1 MRVAS
6 VSAWSRRPR
15 AGVANGARWPYVAAA
30 LLIASL
36 AAVPAV
42 TAQGGDGDHQ
52 DTVGIC
58 HFDANKGRTSS
69 AQARETDFYG
79 AGRQG
84 HGEHERDIV
93 PPFVIED
100 PRAGDPSS
108 FAGRNWDDRG
118 QAILHAG
125 CVEPAPEP
133 EPARARARE
142 EGPDLPRDELETA
155 TRTSR
160 TSPRSRTTAT

>member
-1 MRVAS
+1 MVTPS
-6 VSAWSRRPR
+6 PRRGR
-15 AGVANGARWPYVAAA
+15 RRRTWPFVAAA

-58 HFDANKGRTSS
+58 HFDANKGEYES

-93 PPFVIED
+93 PPFEIED

-108 FAGRNWDDRG
+108 FPGG
-118 QAILHAG
+118 TGAIA
-125 CVEPAPEP
+125 
-133 EPARARARE
+133 AR
-142 EGPDLPRDELETA
+142 
-155 TRTSR
+155 
-160 TSPRSRTTAT
+160 RS